1 MLVLSRKDGQ
11 SIHIGSDIV
20 VKVSQV
26 NGSRVKLAIEA
37 PREVPIRR
45 AEIAEKPAQSAT
57 LDRSEMSVELRRAS

>member
-26 NGSRVKLAIEA
+26 SGSRVKLAIDA
-37 PREVPIRR
+37 PKEVPIRR
-45 AEIAEKPAQSAT
+45 SEIDQQAAASDTET
-57 LDRSEMSVELRRAS
+57 VEIELRRAS